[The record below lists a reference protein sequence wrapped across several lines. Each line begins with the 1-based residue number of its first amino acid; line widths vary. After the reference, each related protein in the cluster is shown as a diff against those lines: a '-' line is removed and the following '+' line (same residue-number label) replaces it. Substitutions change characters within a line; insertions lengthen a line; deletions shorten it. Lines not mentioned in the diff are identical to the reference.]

1 MPRRKP
7 QSAKQKK
14 LHLQDKR
21 AVKRGDLT
29 PADLAASSTRLSNPK
44 ARFRNSEPQAA
55 DTKKLQSRFVTV
67 SPEYLETTRNLAHS
81 DTLIRPIPTKN
92 ALFPIELLERDVDKR
107 LTCPARPKFRY
118 DMTKKEVEK
127 NEEGWFKRW
136 MDTTGEIMDA
146 WIEGAEKP
154 VLAIEAEEA
163 SGSGEEAAEWP
174 RSVSWF
180 ETNLEVWRQLYV
192 IHVLQRG

>member
-44 ARFRNSEPQAA
+44 ARFRNSEPQLA
-55 DTKKLQSRFVTV
+55 DARKLQSRFVTV

-81 DTLIRPIPTKN
+81 DILVRPIPKEN
-92 ALFPIELLERDVDKR
+92 ALFPIDILERDAEKR

-127 NEEGWFKRW
+127 NEEGWFKKW
-136 MDTTGEIMDA
+136 MDSTGEIMDD
-146 WIEGAEKP
+146 WIQGTDETTMPESETAEAVPNEEEEKP
-154 VLAIEAEEA
+154 LK
-163 SGSGEEAAEWP
+163 WP

-180 ETNLEVWRQLYV
+180 ESNLEVWRQL
-192 IHVLQRG
+192 

>member
-7 QSAKQKK
+7 RSAKQKK
-14 LHLQDKR
+14 LQLQDKR
-21 AVKRGDLT
+21 AVRRGDLT
-29 PADLAASSTRLSNPK
+29 PAELQAGSSSSTRLNPK
-44 ARFRNSEPQAA
+44 ARFRNSEPQAN
-55 DTKKLQSRFVTV
+55 TQRLESRFVTV

-81 DTLIRPIPTKN
+81 DPLIRPIPKHY
-92 ALFPIELLERDVDKR
+92 ALFPVELLERDAAKR

-127 NEEGWFKRW
+127 NEEGWFKKW
-136 MDTTGEIMDA
+136 MKSTEDIMNA
-146 WIEGAEKP
+146 WVE
-154 VLAIEAEEA
+154 
-163 SGSGEEAAEWP
+163 GEEEVDVTEAVAQEDERSEKVRWP

-192 IHVLQRG
+192 YDQVA

>member
-14 LHLQDKR
+14 LQLQDKR

-29 PADLAASSTRLSNPK
+29 PAELQAISAGKGLGPNPK
-44 ARFRNSEPQAA
+44 ARFRNSEPAA
-55 DTKKLQSRFVTV
+55 STSLRLQSRFVTV

-81 DTLIRPIPTKN
+81 DPLPRPIPREN
-92 ALFPIELLERDVDKR
+92 ALFPIELLERDHAKR

-136 MDTTGEIMDA
+136 MKTTEDIMNA
-146 WIEGAEKP
+146 WIEGEDGEEGEGDDATP
-154 VLAIEAEEA
+154 DAEER
-163 SGSGEEAAEWP
+163 GDVKEEKVKWP
-174 RSVSWF
+174 RSTSWF
-180 ETNLEVWRQLYV
+180 ETNLEVWRQL
-192 IHVLQRG
+192 